1 MELNQHVLVLG
12 GARSG
17 KSVFAEDLTLS
28 LAANAAAEHKTKCI
42 YIATAQIW
50 DDEMQTRVATHQ
62 SRRTD
67 IWQTVE
73 APLDLVP
80 ALLTHSRIDQPILV
94 DCLTLWL
101 TNLMMAEHDID
112 GAGNAMVYAL
122 AQLAGPV
129 IFVSN
134 EVGQGIVPD
143 NKMAR
148 DFRDHAG
155 SLHQKIAK
163 SVSEVYFV
171 TAGLPTKLKG

>member
-28 LAANAAAEHKTKCI
+28 LAADAAAEHKAKCI

-50 DDEMQTRVATHQ
+50 DDEMQTRVSTHQ
-62 SRRTD
+62 TRRSD
-67 IWQTVE
+67 VWQTVE

-80 ALLTHSRIDQPILV
+80 ALLTHSEIDQPILV
-94 DCLTLWL
+94 DCLTLWV
-101 TNLMMAEHDID
+101 TNLMMAERDID
-112 GAGNAMVYAL
+112 GAVNALIFAL

-129 IFVSN
+129 VFVSN

-155 SLHQKIAK
+155 SLHQKIAQA
-163 SVSEVYFV
+163 VAEVYFV